1 MPEIIE
7 FYLTLEEV
15 EIIREMC
22 ILLEHRRFFLHFPE
36 IGRVLDEINKRHMR
50 KNKGKTNCFT
60 FLVLFDDE
68 QIKKIRFELSNR
80 KLGLLIN
87 DLKVEHRK
95 TFSKIKREITKRFLS
110 DEGPEKDIIEKIIQH
125 VPTL

>member
-22 ILLEHRRFFLHFPE
+22 ILLEPINFFLNFPE

-60 FLVLFDDE
+60 FLVLFDNE
-68 QIKKIRFELSNR
+68 QIKKIILELNNGMLR
-80 KLGLLIN
+80 LLIN
-87 DLKVEHRK
+87 NLKVEHRK
-95 TFSKIKREITKRFLS
+95 TFSKIKREITKRFFF
-110 DEGPEKDIIEKIIQH
+110 DETPEKDIIEKIMQH